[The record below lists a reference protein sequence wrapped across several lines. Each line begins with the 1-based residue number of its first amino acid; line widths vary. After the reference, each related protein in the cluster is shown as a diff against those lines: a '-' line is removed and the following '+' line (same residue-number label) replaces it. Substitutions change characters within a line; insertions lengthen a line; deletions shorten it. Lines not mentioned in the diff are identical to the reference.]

1 MSVGFLLQYQK
12 TIDKPDIFFKR
23 IIIFLKFKPSVELIG
38 LDTEEQTDVITFS
51 VLSTFDPFV
60 GSCEV
65 WAWGTD
71 TIWC

>member
-1 MSVGFLLQYQK
+1 M
-12 TIDKPDIFFKR
+12 
-23 IIIFLKFKPSVELIG
+23 ELIG